1 MNVMTLDDRAAIRKI
16 DESDMLSMME
26 RASERLAPPPD
37 AESTCQMTVEAPMN
51 IVFMGVGG
59 SGIVG
64 DILADYCREAIEVPA
79 TVCRSA
85 KIPKFVGENTLVVAI
100 SYSGETRETL
110 DMFEEARHTQAK
122 LAVVCSGGKLLAAA
136 RTHHI
141 PYVKVTA
148 GMLPRVAL
156 PELVG
161 AVTYVL
167 GVVKVLKD
175 SHRLLEL
182 ASGST
187 RDLVNRVKAT
197 VPLAQNPAKQVAT
210 ALMGHLPLLIGN
222 EINTSV
228 LRRFKNELNENS
240 KVPAVFYA
248 LPEAYHDDVE
258 GLQTLGQLSQPQAII
273 LRSRNETETE
283 RRVGGKLIDLLSQL
297 QFSPPLFFSGLGDG
311 RFEWLLTAIT
321 FGDFAS
327 VYLAVLRGVD
337 PSRLALIPHFRAIT
351 SQL

>member
-1 MNVMTLDDRAAIRKI
+1 
-16 DESDMLSMME
+16 
-26 RASERLAPPPD
+26 
-37 AESTCQMTVEAPMN
+37 
-51 IVFMGVGG
+51 
-59 SGIVG
+59 
-64 DILADYCREAIEVPA
+64 
-79 TVCRSA
+79 
-85 KIPKFVGENTLVVAI
+85 
-100 SYSGETRETL
+100 
-110 DMFEEARHTQAK
+110 
-122 LAVVCSGGKLLAAA
+122 
-136 RTHHI
+136 
-141 PYVKVTA
+141 
-148 GMLPRVAL
+148 MLPRVAL

-167 GVVKVLKD
+167 GEAEVLKN

-187 RDLVNRVKAT
+187 RDLVDRVKAT

-258 GLQTLGQLSQPQAII
+258 GLQTLGQLSQPQPII
-273 LRSRNETETE
+273 LRSQNETETE

-327 VYLAVLRGVD
+327 VYLAALRGVD
-337 PSRLALIPHFRAIT
+337 PSKLALIPHFRAIT